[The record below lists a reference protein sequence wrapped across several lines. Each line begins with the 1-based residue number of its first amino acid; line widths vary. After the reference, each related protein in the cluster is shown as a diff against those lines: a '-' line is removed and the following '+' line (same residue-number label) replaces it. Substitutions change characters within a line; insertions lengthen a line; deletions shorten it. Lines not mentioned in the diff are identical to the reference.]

1 MGIIRRFASEDYVKN
16 KIQTELEKIN
26 LSIIEP
32 HDSDIPKVFI
42 NGIIPTTKDDVNA
55 ELIYISKT
63 LTFHSYIIIKCQGT
77 SSMKYPKKNFT
88 IKLFEDEARSQKK
101 KIEFKNWGKQNK
113 FCLKANWID
122 ISHARNVVSARLWGD
137 VVKSRNNYNEL
148 PELLRT
154 SPN

>member
-1 MGIIRRFASEDYVKN
+1 
-16 KIQTELEKIN
+16 
-26 LSIIEP
+26 
-32 HDSDIPKVFI
+32 
-42 NGIIPTTKDDVNA
+42 
-55 ELIYISKT
+55 
-63 LTFHSYIIIKCQGT
+63 
-77 SSMKYPKKNFT
+77 MKYPKKNFT
-88 IKLFEDEARSQKK
+88 IKLFKDSERNQKK
-101 KIEFKNWGKQNK
+101 KVAFKNWGEQNK